1 MDDMADGMLTQNTS
15 IEIRDKFNLI
25 VLEHKDISA
34 IDDLLANYMD
44 VPDFVLP
51 YLQAIYYKALGYID
65 KAVKYIDTA
74 INKLQEENS
83 YSAPQD
89 IIQEFEH
96 SVYEPFEKQL
106 WGQAGEIYANIDK
119 YTDALWAYKKYL
131 LSASKIKSDDI
142 SKGLLSFRKINQH
155 SLSDLINN
163 ELAVCSPRVMN
174 DPFDTLLLSWGDHH
188 LKNLQGRK
196 HIDPYTKALEYYKIR
211 SFSKIPNTRT
221 SNVISNVLM
230 WSHYANNHCGMCV
243 EYHFSE
249 NFSKCQKGVLR
260 FRNVIYHPKKERVS
274 LDINTIN
281 TDIGL
286 LTKHNAWKYE
296 NEVRL
301 IAYLPENDDKF
312 VSLKL
317 DPESYIKNIF
327 FGLRCPQ
334 KDIETVTNALS
345 GRNVNYFQMQV
356 NPNNI
361 FKLSAKPIAQNNNQY
376 LDHYARPS
384 INIHRNQRM

>member
-1 MDDMADGMLTQNTS
+1 MNDMADGMLTQNTS

-106 WGQAGEIYANIDK
+106 WGQASEIYANIDK

-142 SKGLLSFRKINQH
+142 SKGLLSFRKINQQH

-163 ELAVCSPRVMN
+163 ELTVCSP
-174 DPFDTLLLSWGDHH
+174 
-188 LKNLQGRK
+188 
-196 HIDPYTKALEYYKIR
+196 E
-211 SFSKIPNTRT
+211 
-221 SNVISNVLM
+221 
-230 WSHYANNHCGMCV
+230 
-243 EYHFSE
+243 
-249 NFSKCQKGVLR
+249 
-260 FRNVIYHPKKERVS
+260 
-274 LDINTIN
+274 
-281 TDIGL
+281 
-286 LTKHNAWKYE
+286 
-296 NEVRL
+296 
-301 IAYLPENDDKF
+301 
-312 VSLKL
+312 
-317 DPESYIKNIF
+317 
-327 FGLRCPQ
+327 
-334 KDIETVTNALS
+334 
-345 GRNVNYFQMQV
+345 
-356 NPNNI
+356 
-361 FKLSAKPIAQNNNQY
+361 
-376 LDHYARPS
+376 
-384 INIHRNQRM
+384 